1 MRCDVGAHF
10 SGIMSG
16 SLHSRL
22 SVIAA
27 FAGNV
32 PRTRLRPALG
42 LEVERIRANGCQKL
56 QMRPCL

>member
-1 MRCDVGAHF
+1 
-10 SGIMSG
+10 MSG
-16 SLHSRL
+16 SFHGRL
-22 SVIAA
+22 WVIAA

-32 PRTRLRPALG
+32 PHTRLRPALG